1 MTIVAV
7 VLLILK
13 QRMLQLLRLL
23 LRQWCISVNRDLLL
37 LKKLHCSSYDIYCYP
52 LNLVLILVGAEHQFA
67 LHKHLHAFSGI
78 LFHDFRQPVPGGDS
92 QPQWFLVFPLV
103 NCQGKLGVGASVDD
117 RLFRVSAEPANKLAL
132 VKRCHDL
139 FFSFLKWSLL
149 PIAMPEGADACAF
162 QAFLPLHVFSI
173 ASPAVRDRSGKGP
186 ATLAAGSLCHAV
198 SYALRART
206 RYTLLPSGA
215 KCALS

>member
-13 QRMLQLLRLL
+13 QRMLQLLRLF
-23 LRQWCISVNRDLLL
+23 LRQWCISVNRDILILTLAL
-37 LKKLHCSSYDIYCYP
+37 LKKLHRCCDDVKCYAVS
-52 LNLVLILVGAEHQFA
+52 LVLILIGPKHE
-67 LHKHLHAFSGI
+67 LPLDKHLHAFSGI
-78 LFHDFRQPVPGGDS
+78 LFHDFCQSVPGGDIE
-92 QPQWFLVFPLV
+92 PQWLLVFPLV
-103 NCQGKLGVGASVDD
+103 DCQGKLGVGASVDD
-117 RLFRVSAEPANKLAL
+117 SLFRVFAETADKLAL

-149 PIAMPEGADACAF
+149 PIAMTEGADACAF

-186 ATLAAGSLCHAV
+186 ATLAARWLCYGV

-206 RYTLLPSGA
+206 RYTLL
-215 KCALS
+215 